1 MAWEIALVLS
11 LVGTAFSL
19 FWMGSHLEKDH
30 YALKLLFM
38 FVGMFLLLANLG
50 VGSQLIEANSGTI
63 SAGLVTSLQDVFDNV
78 YTGTLWVIVLVV
90 AYFLIYFFRQVAMG
104 IQWGKRE

>member
-1 MAWEIALVLS
+1 MAWEIALVMS

-19 FWMGSHLEKDH
+19 FWMSSHLEQDH
-30 YALKLLFM
+30 YAIKLLFM
-38 FVGMFLLLANLG
+38 FVGLFLILANLG
-50 VGSQLIEANSGTI
+50 IGSQLIEANAGTI
-63 SAGLVTSLQDVFDNV
+63 SAGIVTSLQNVFDNV